1 MVHRAIDPLPRKLVG
16 LECNGA
22 QRNGVGRTNGHGHLN
37 GSAPSN
43 GRAPDLRPPVAPPPA
58 PAAEDY
64 PDRLDAGLLKIA
76 GVCVLAAVMAI
87 LDTTVVSVAQRT
99 FIREFDSTQAVV
111 AWTMTGYT
119 LALATVIPLTG
130 WAADRFGTKRLFIG
144 SVVFFT
150 LGSLLCAMAP
160 NITLLIA
167 FRVVQGLGG
176 GMLMPL
182 TFTILTR
189 EAGPRRLGRLMAVL
203 GIPMLLG
210 PIGGPILGGWLIDSF
225 SWEWIFLINLPIGVV
240 AAVLAAIVFR
250 KDQATPSESLD
261 FIGVL
266 LLSPGLASFLYGVS
280 SIPGR
285 GTVTDPHV
293 WIPAS
298 IGLVLIVSFVFHA
311 LYRAD
316 HPLIDLRLFK
326 NRTVALANTSM
337 FLFAASFFGAGL
349 LFPSYFQQLL
359 GQTPL
364 QSGLHLVPQGL
375 GAMCTM
381 PIAGQFMDKRGPG
394 KIILVGVTLILAG
407 MSTFAYGVYR
417 QEDYLPVLL
426 IGLAVMGMGMGC
438 TMMPLSGSAVQA
450 LGPQQVARGS
460 TLINVN
466 QQIAGSVGTAL
477 MSVILTNQF
486 NSSENIR
493 TANKVAAL
501 QEEAAKRSTPPN
513 PSAIPPRALAPDFMQ
528 NVLHDLSHA
537 YTIVFAIAVGL
548 VALVYIPASFL
559 PKKPAH
565 TVPGQPAAPVLAH

>member
-1 MVHRAIDPLPRKLVG
+1 MVHRSVNPKPRKPI
-16 LECNGA
+16 A
-22 QRNGVGRTNGHGHLN
+22 
-37 GSAPSN
+37 
-43 GRAPDLRPPVAPPPA
+43 A
-58 PAAEDY
+58 PAGHNGFATEHGLAKDLNHRDY
-64 PDRLDAGLLKIA
+64 PENLDAGLLKIA

-99 FIREFDSTQAVV
+99 FIRDFQTTQAVV

-130 WAADRFGTKRLFIG
+130 WAADRFGTKRLFMG
-144 SVVFFT
+144 SVLFFT

-167 FRVVQGLGG
+167 FRVIQGLGG

-225 SWEWIFLINLPIGVV
+225 SWEWIFRINLPIGVL
-240 AAVLAAIVFR
+240 AFVLAAIVFP
-250 KDQATPSESLD
+250 KDEAHPAETFD
-261 FIGVL
+261 FIGML
-266 LLSPGLASFLYGVS
+266 LLSPGLATFLYGVS
-280 SIPGR
+280 SIPSR
-285 GTVTDPHV
+285 GTATDPHV
-293 WIPAS
+293 YIPAS
-298 IGLVLIVSFVFHA
+298 IGLALIVGFVFHA

-326 NRTVALANTSM
+326 NRVATLANATM
-337 FLFAASFFGAGL
+337 FLFAIAFFGAGL

-375 GAMCTM
+375 GAMSTM
-381 PIAGQFMDKRGPG
+381 PVAGRFMDKRGPG
-394 KIILVGVTLILAG
+394 KVVLVGVTLIATG
-407 MSTFAYGVYR
+407 MGIFAFGVSR
-417 QEDYLPVLL
+417 QDQYMPVLL

-438 TMMPLSGSAVQA
+438 TMMPVSGSAVQA
-450 LGPQQVARGS
+450 LGPHQVARGS

-466 QQIAGSVGTAL
+466 QQVAGSVGTAL

-486 NSSENIR
+486 NHS
-493 TANKVAAL
+493 TYMAAAGKMAAV
-501 QEEAAKRSTPPN
+501 QQEAARRGVPPD
-513 PSAIPPRALAPDFMQ
+513 PTQFPPQALAPGFMRH
-528 NVLHDLSHA
+528 VTSDLSHA
-537 YTIVFAIAVGL
+537 YTVVFAVAVCL
-548 VALVYIPASFL
+548 VLATFIPASFL
-559 PKKPAH
+559 PRKPAS
-565 TVPGQPAAPVLAH
+565 TPSGEPMVPVLAR